1 MIIFVGTVI
10 FFTIRLGGFS
20 LIFIYVYT
28 WKLILKGAFKK
39 DLSKKGE
46 GEITTFQPLTL
57 PLSVTKENDK
67 IFLE

>member
-1 MIIFVGTVI
+1 M
-10 FFTIRLGGFS
+10 
-20 LIFIYVYT
+20 
-28 WKLILKGAFKK
+28 K

-67 IFLE
+67 IFLA

>member
-1 MIIFVGTVI
+1 MIILLGIVI

-20 LIFIYVYT
+20 LIFIYVYA

-39 DLSKKGE
+39 DLSKKRE

-57 PLSVTKENDK
+57 ALSVTKEDDK
-67 IFLE
+67 IFLV